1 MNRIYAQY
9 KDKPKAVAWYN
20 ITPTLASQFETVYNN
35 IRYTYSI
42 DENTGNALDVIG
54 NVVDI
59 ARVDATDD
67 IYKILL
73 RAKISKNNSD
83 ATLDSIFTAVQYVT
97 GIQDIRVNDNEDMT
111 FTVEFANPLT
121 TEQRDIFNEYD
132 LVPKPQGVDFLGFVE
147 FLPIIEHT
155 VFAAA
160 ANTEII
166 VGDTFYYGNATTE
179 STTNTFAGSGTST
192 SVTLESLA
200 S

>member
-1 MNRIYAQY
+1 MNRVYAQY

-35 IRYTYSI
+35 IRYTYSV
-42 DENTGNALDVIG
+42 DESTGNALDVIG

-59 ARVDATDD
+59 ARIDATDE

-97 GIQDIRVNDNEDMT
+97 GIQDIRVNDYENMT

-147 FLPIIEHT
+147 FLPIIESRPY
-155 VFAAA
+155 AAA
-160 ANTEII
+160 ANTEIL
-166 VGDTFYYGNATTE
+166 VGDTFYFGNITSE
-179 STTNTFAGSGTST
+179 SDTNTFVGCGTDT
-192 SVTLESLA
+192 VVILESLSA
-200 S
+200 